1 MTLERE
7 FYRNF
12 RGPAPNDEEIWRL
25 VFDRTAMR
33 LTVRKEWLTPR
44 HSGKVEFTIDEFFV
58 HQGAPQ
64 EALMALLFE
73 RVPADA

>member
-12 RGPAPNDEEIWRL
+12 RGPALADEDVWRL
-25 VFDRTAMR
+25 VFDQTAMR
-33 LTVRKEWLTPR
+33 LTVWHEWQTAR
-44 HSGKVEFTIDEFFV
+44 HSGKDEFTIDEFLA

-64 EALMALLFE
+64 EALIAFLFE
-73 RVPADA
+73 RVAADA